1 MLKEVMAPEFEESY
15 NKGVVLADFFS
26 ATCGPCKMLSFV
38 LNDVEKALGDK
49 VTILKVNFDQNKELT
64 EKFEVKGYPT
74 IIIFKDGEEVKRL
87 SGLQQKP
94 ALIKAL
100 EELL

>member
-1 MLKEVMAPEFEESY
+1 MLKEVQAAEF
-15 NKGVVLADFFS
+15 NDLFDKGVVLADFFS

-64 EKFEVKGYPT
+64 EKLEVKGYPT
-74 IIIFKDGEEVKRL
+74 IILFKDGVEVKRL
-87 SGLQQKP
+87 AGLQQKP

>member
-1 MLKEVMAPEFEESY
+1 MLKEVMAPEFEELYTS
-15 NKGVVLADFFS
+15 GVVLADFFS

-49 VTILKVNFDQNKELT
+49 ISILKVNFDQNKELT

-87 SGLQQKP
+87 TGLQQKP

>member
-1 MLKEVMAPEFEESY
+1 MLKEVQAAEFNELFD
-15 NKGVVLADFFS
+15 KGVVLADFFS

-64 EKFEVKGYPT
+64 EQLEVKGYPT
-74 IIIFKDGEEVKRL
+74 IILFKDGVEVKRL
-87 SGLQQKP
+87 AGLQQKP

>member
-38 LNDVEKALGDK
+38 LNDVEKTLGDK

>member
-1 MLKEVMAPEFEESY
+1 MLKEVMAPEFDELY

-74 IIIFKDGEEVKRL
+74 IILFKDGVEQKRL